1 MRRISIAVLLLLLA
15 VGLSIGCNKGQAGA
29 SDNAPNQQPSSRS
42 GSAPALQSAAKTTAA
57 LVSPASADPKDGS
70 IAEDVSFLNRHF
82 RTLENEAGRL
92 EPTGFSVRDGQI
104 IFEFNDSDPGKPM
117 THMVYSALAADLD
130 PDSVADLNGSLWVD
144 CKNQEPCVSKP
155 EATADHKRIIIGPYA
170 EDYSREAKQHFKR
183 ILFIQQGQS
192 PEAAAK
198 QSADSHKGEQFWG
211 WNCKD
216 FMRVNT
222 DRNASVELTGPV
234 MVHHQQSMSVIVFL
248 DNPQEMAW
256 RSALNRSRYLGGPDK
271 GKLMEDYWESNFTN
285 GAREATLQLSKDG
298 VLCPR
303 CPDDWEGWKFTLNAR
318 VPRRDDPTQT
328 DEFFVAGTCSE
339 RWYKSTGKPS
349 PVMQP
354 KDGAQ
359 TAARS
364 DDPVASAQTTDQ
376 QQRQSI
382 PSGQDVP
389 IRITPQQAES
399 LLVSKVAPEYP
410 NLARQARVQGTV
422 TLDTIIGKDG
432 SVRSLKVA
440 SGHPMLVPAAMA
452 AVRQW
457 HYKPYD
463 SDGVPSD
470 VKTQVKVNFIL
481 SSGPQ

>member
-1 MRRISIAVLLLLLA
+1 MKRTIIAVSLLLVAGMLTGCSKDSNQSVKQPAVADSSQTTGAPSVALA
-15 VGLSIGCNKGQAGA
+15 SQ
-29 SDNAPNQQPSSRS
+29 
-42 GSAPALQSAAKTTAA
+42 
-57 LVSPASADPKDGS
+57 ASADPKDGS

-82 RTLENEAGRL
+82 RTLDNEAGRL

-104 IFEFNDSDPGKPM
+104 IFKFNDSDPGKPM

-170 EDYSREAKQHFKR
+170 EDYSREAKQRFKR
-183 ILFIQQGQS
+183 ILLIQQGQS

-222 DRNASVELTGPV
+222 DRNASAELTGPV

-328 DEFFVAGTCSE
+328 DEFFIAGTCSE

-359 TAARS
+359 TVARS

-376 QQRQSI
+376 QQRQGIS
-382 PSGQDVP
+382 SGQDAP
-389 IRITPQQAES
+389 IRISPGQAQAH
-399 LLVSKVAPEYP
+399 LVDKVTPEYP
-410 NLARQARVQGTV
+410 NLARQARIQGAV
-422 TLDTIIGKDG
+422 TLDAVIDKDG
-432 SVRSLKVA
+432 GVHGLSVT
-440 SGHPMLVPAAMA
+440 SGHPMLVPAAIA
-452 AVRQW
+452 AVKQW
-457 HYKPYD
+457 RYKPFV
-463 SDGVPSD
+463 SDGQPTD
-470 VKTQVKVNFIL
+470 VRTLVTVNFSL
-481 SSGPQ
+481 STGPQ